1 MSLNFGGATLHGTDE
16 TVIVTESLEEW
27 CEFVDAVGTDG
38 DMVMGYWHCD
48 CLEGYVKPSEEPY
61 CPICETYSEDLSDGN
76 HRFGNLDSIKG
87 YFEYG
92 V

>member
-1 MSLNFGGATLHGTDE
+1 MHGTDE

-27 CEFVDAVGTDG
+27 CEFVQDSVDDVAGY
-38 DMVMGYWHCD
+38 YWHCD
-48 CLEGYVKPSEEPY
+48 CIEGYVKPSEEPY
-61 CPICETYSEDLSDGN
+61 CPICETYSEDLSDWN